1 VHAHDGLSIAECL
14 VLQLRDALVLP
25 GMAAGAAPSSIP
37 VARIDRGALVS
48 NYREAQRLVGDRV
61 TVLAMV
67 KSDAY
72 GHGALG
78 CAAALARA
86 GCAVFGVATRVE
98 AAELAPLLATAAPH
112 ARLLLFGGIL
122 PGDAQ
127 AVVETGAEVVTQE
140 LAVVEA
146 LAARGRALGREV
158 AVHVKIDTGMH
169 RLGIDPSDAVGFVR
183 RIGALQGVRA
193 AAICS
198 HFAQAESV
206 TGEVA
211 AGQLENL
218 LGADRALREAG
229 LALPR
234 HLANS
239 AAILTRKEAHLD
251 MVRPGIMLY
260 GIHPDPGLRGRAV
273 LRPVM
278 GLHACVVRVAEI
290 AAGEGVSYGHT
301 YRTRAPTRVAT
312 VRCGYADGYPR
323 QLGNLGTVLVE
334 GREAPVV
341 GRVCMDHTMIDVTGI
356 DGVEVGSV
364 ATMWGGGICVEE
376 MAARAGT
383 IAYEL
388 VTRVGKRVERIFE

>member
-1 VHAHDGLSIAECL
+1 
-14 VLQLRDALVLP
+14 
-25 GMAAGAAPSSIP
+25 MAAGAAPSSIP
-37 VARIDRGALVS
+37 VARIDSGALVS
-48 NYREAQRLVGDRV
+48 NYHEARRLVGDRV
-61 TVLAMV
+61 AVMAMV

-86 GCAVFGVATRVE
+86 GCSVFGVATWVE
-98 AAELAPLLATAAPH
+98 AAELAPLLAAAAPL

-122 PGDAQ
+122 PSDAE

-146 LAARGRALGREV
+146 LAARGRATGREV
-158 AVHVKIDTGMH
+158 SVHVKIDTGMH
-169 RLGIDPSDAVGFVR
+169 RLGIDPGDAVAFVR

-193 AAICS
+193 VAICS

-206 TGEVA
+206 TGEVT
-211 AGQLENL
+211 AGQLEGL
-218 LGADRALREAG
+218 LRADRALREAG
-229 LALPR
+229 LGLPR
-234 HLANS
+234 HMANS
-239 AAILTRKEAHLD
+239 AAIMTRKEAHLD

-260 GIHPDPGLRGRAV
+260 GIHPDAGLRGRAV

-278 GLHACVVRVAEI
+278 RLQACVVRVADI

-301 YRTRAPTRVAT
+301 YRTAAVTRVAT
-312 VRCGYADGYPR
+312 VRCGYADGYSR
-323 QLGNLGTVLVE
+323 HLSNLGTVLVE
-334 GREAPVV
+334 GREAAVL

-356 DGVEVGSV
+356 EGVRVGSV
-364 ATMWGGGICVEE
+364 ATMWGGGICVED

-388 VTRVGKRVERIFE
+388 VARVGKRVQRIME

>member
-1 VHAHDGLSIAECL
+1 
-14 VLQLRDALVLP
+14 
-25 GMAAGAAPSSIP
+25 MAARAAPSSIP
-37 VARIDRGALVS
+37 VARIDSGALVA

-78 CAAALARA
+78 CADALARA
-86 GCAVFGVATRVE
+86 GCSVFGVATRVE
-98 AAELAPLLATAAPH
+98 AAELAPLLGRTSPRG
-112 ARLLLFGGIL
+112 RLLLFGGMV
-122 PGDAQ
+122 PGDAE

-140 LAVVEA
+140 IEVVEA
-146 LAARGRALGREV
+146 LAARATALGREV

-169 RLGIDPSDAVGFVR
+169 RLGISPAAVVDFVR
-183 RIGALQGVRA
+183 RIGALKGVRA

-206 TGEVA
+206 TGEVT
-211 AGQLENL
+211 AGQLESL

-239 AAILTRKEAHLD
+239 AAIITRKEAHLD

-260 GIHPDPGLRGRAV
+260 GIHPDPGLRGRAA

-278 GLHACVVRVAEI
+278 RLEACIVRVADI

-301 YRTRAPTRVAT
+301 YRTKAVTRIAT

-323 QLGNLGTVLVE
+323 HLSNLGTVLVE

-341 GRVCMDHTMIDVTGI
+341 GRVCMDQTMIDVTGI
-356 DGVEVGSV
+356 EGVRVGGV

-376 MAARAGT
+376 MATRAGT

-388 VTRVGKRVERIFE
+388 VTRVGKRVQRIIE

>member
-1 VHAHDGLSIAECL
+1 
-14 VLQLRDALVLP
+14 
-25 GMAAGAAPSSIP
+25 MAALAAPSSIP
-37 VARIDRGALVS
+37 VARIDSGALVS
-48 NYREAQRLVGDRV
+48 NYREARRLVGDSV
-61 TVLAMV
+61 TVMAMV

-72 GHGALG
+72 GHGVRG
-78 CAAALARA
+78 CAAALAA
-86 GCAVFGVATRVE
+86 TGCSVFGVATKVE
-98 AAELAPLLATAAPH
+98 AAELAALLSRISPH
-112 ARLLLFGGIL
+112 ARVLLFGGIV
-122 PGDAQ
+122 PGEAGE
-127 AVVETGAEVVTQE
+127 VVETGAEVVTQE
-140 LAVVEA
+140 LEVVEA
-146 LAARGRALGREV
+146 LAARARAVGREV

-169 RLGIDPSDAVGFVR
+169 RLGVGPGDAVAFVR
-183 RIGALQGVRA
+183 RVAGLEGVRA

-206 TGEVA
+206 TGEVTS
-211 AGQLENL
+211 GQLESL

-229 LALPR
+229 LGLPR

-239 AAILTRKEAHLD
+239 AAILTRKEAHLE

-260 GIHPDPGLRGRAV
+260 GLHPDAGLRGRAA

-278 GLHACVVRVAEI
+278 RLQACVVRVADIETDQ
-290 AAGEGVSYGHT
+290 GVSYGHT
-301 YRTRAPTRVAT
+301 YHTKAPTRVAT

-356 DGVEVGSV
+356 DGVRVGSV
-364 ATMWGGGICVEE
+364 VTMWGGGICVEE

-388 VTRVGKRVERIFE
+388 VTRVGKRVERIME